1 MNRDGTFSMF
11 GPPNPNLKFQY
22 QHVQVGPSID
32 APAIDALISTLST
45 MLSTE
50 PGLVNGEWY
59 RDCRPAIVDGGAII
73 DALEQAAGNNIINMR
88 RTIPYARIRSW
99 KLNWF
104 TSSFVMHSENER
116 NQTLL
121 AAYYLDLMK
130 R

>member
-22 QHVQVGPSID
+22 QHVQVGPSIN

-59 RDCRPAIVDGGAII
+59 RDCRPAIVDGVRLSMPLNKPQEII
-73 DALEQAAGNNIINMR
+73 
-88 RTIPYARIRSW
+88 
-99 KLNWF
+99 
-104 TSSFVMHSENER
+104 
-116 NQTLL
+116 LL
-121 AAYYLDLMK
+121 TCGVRFLMLQSDPGSLIGLHLHL
-130 R
+130 